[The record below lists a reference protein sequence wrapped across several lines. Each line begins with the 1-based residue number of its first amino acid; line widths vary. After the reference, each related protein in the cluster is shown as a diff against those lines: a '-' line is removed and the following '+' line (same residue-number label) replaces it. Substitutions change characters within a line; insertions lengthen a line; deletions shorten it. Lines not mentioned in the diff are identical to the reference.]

1 LIDESLLS
9 VADESSLARPVLPLA
24 ALPMSRFHLFKFAI
38 AIPDGRARWY
48 QSASTGVHLGNLNRV
63 AELIQSFKR
72 VTAETVLISAFSTS
86 EACRPA

>member
-1 LIDESLLS
+1 LQSRRF
-9 VADESSLARPVLPLA
+9 ADPRP
-24 ALPMSRFHLFKFAI
+24 
-38 AIPDGRARWY
+38 
-48 QSASTGVHLGNLNRV
+48 TGTLVSQCIHRVHLGNLNRV